1 MARRIK
7 INLPLIAVFSLMI
20 ALLLFSCIPV
30 SPQQKNAAQLPVIV
44 TKPDRMVFTVDP
56 GNTAVLEQV
65 ISVVNAGGG
74 VFNWS
79 MSDNVRWLALQK
91 ILSASGS
98 ESSIKVV
105 VDASGMD
112 PGEYTGII
120 TISAEGAA
128 NTQVY
133 VPVDLNILRAAGG
146 QPITVQTPPA
156 DQQSASPPGS
166 SSIVWNNQNEF
177 MRYATTNACVV
188 SGSITNT
195 DKRWYLTDVSIAAKS
210 GSSVN
215 IAKMIPPGE
224 TVVYYRFIPCF
235 QRQDVTLQYNWQAP

>member
-65 ISVVNAGGG
+65 ISVANAGGG

-79 MSDNVRWLALQK
+79 MSDNSRWVTLQQ

-112 PGEYTGII
+112 P
-120 TISAEGAA
+120 S
-128 NTQVY
+128 QSRH
-133 VPVDLNILRAAGG
+133 LL
-146 QPITVQTPPA
+146 QT
-156 DQQSASPPGS
+156 S
-166 SSIVWNNQNEF
+166 S
-177 MRYATTNACVV
+177 RYH
-188 SGSITNT
+188 
-195 DKRWYLTDVSIAAKS
+195 
-210 GSSVN
+210 
-215 IAKMIPPGE
+215 
-224 TVVYYRFIPCF
+224 
-235 QRQDVTLQYNWQAP
+235 LQEVHL